1 MASISK
7 RGDKKYLIRISRGTG
22 KDRQV
27 INKTFRGTL
36 ANAWK
41 EARKLET
48 EVDSG
53 QSPRGITFTFES
65 ALTQWLKATEPKI
78 SKRTHGGYKEY
89 IHRYAQSLL
98 PLRLKDIKTSNIQEI
113 YLEMGEKLSSTTIR
127 HLHGALRAFFNYMI
141 RMEVIQSNPCKNADL
156 PQKSRKEIVV
166 LSLDEAQEFVSTCT
180 GKNGIIFEFALE
192 TGARPEEYL
201 ALRWRDIDFQNNT
214 VSINRAVSFNRKGG
228 GFYFTKPKT
237 AKSRRSIPI
246 SQNLRN
252 KLVDHRRNQN
262 EARMASMLSYAA
274 LDLVFANSVGHPY
287 STTNLAKRYFQPVL
301 DKLELPKRL
310 TLYSLRHSCATL
322 LLMLGENPKV
332 VADRLGHSSV
342 TLTLDTYSHVLP
354 GIQKEAT
361 NKLDNVLRLRK
372 I

>member
-7 RGDKKYLIRISRGTG
+7 RGDRKYLVRISKGTG
-22 KDRQV
+22 KNRVV
-27 INKTFRGTL
+27 INKTVRGTK
-36 ANAWK
+36 A
-41 EARKLET
+41 EAIAVGRRLDLEIS
-48 EVDSG
+48 SG
-53 QSPRGITFTFES
+53 QTNIVLTFET

-89 IHRYAQSLL
+89 IHRYAKSLF
-98 PLRLKDIKTSNIQEI
+98 PLRLKDIKTSNIQDI
-113 YLEMGEKLSSTTIR
+113 YLEMNLSSTTIR
-127 HLHGALRAFFNYMI
+127 NLHGALRAFFNYMI
-141 RMEVIQSNPCKNADL
+141 RMEVISSNPCKNADL

-166 LSLDEAQEFVSTCT
+166 LSLDEAREFVSACT
-180 GKNGIIFEFALE
+180 VKNGIIFEFALE

-252 KLVDHRRNQN
+252 KLIDHRRSQN
-262 EARMASMLSYAA
+262 EARLASMLSYAP

-361 NKLDNVLRLRK
+361 AKLDNVLRIAR
-372 I
+372 